1 MRKCAVYNGKEYLY
15 NENNKKKFIST
26 YQKEKTDESFE
37 KSKVSGLFYKEV
49 SDDDLSEIYGYQFI
63 AVYDS
68 NISGVSR
75 EWNTVDQSL
84 VIYNNRAQLSFYKKV
99 DFISGWEIS
108 ERYFYYKNLDF
119 SELLSTRI
127 RFKYEKKAGLIC
139 NPPIVQDKDIKPSEL
154 GQYNQFYRSL

>member
-84 VIYNNRAQLSFYKKV
+84 VIYNNRAQLSFYKK
-99 DFISGWEIS
+99 S
-108 ERYFYYKNLDF
+108 RLYKRLGNIGKVF
-119 SELLSTRI
+119 LLQKFRET
-127 RFKYEKKAGLIC
+127 LI
-139 NPPIVQDKDIKPSEL
+139 
-154 GQYNQFYRSL
+154 